1 MVELIKREL
10 YIDAGQKRDR
20 GPAESPIEGF
30 SVFNHGLCCGWLPVK
45 KKKKLSIDFLHFGID
60 LLRRT
65 ELKKKKIKMECG
77 PSMYA
82 IGRGGRIGDDS
93 LNGKCCIFPKKN
105 LHL

>member
-45 KKKKLSIDFLHFGID
+45 KKKKVVDRFPP
-60 LLRRT
+60 LRYR
-65 ELKKKKIKMECG
+65 LIKKNRIKKKKIKMEGG

-82 IGRGGRIGDDS
+82 IGAEGS
-93 LNGKCCIFPKKN
+93 ATTV
-105 LHL
+105 